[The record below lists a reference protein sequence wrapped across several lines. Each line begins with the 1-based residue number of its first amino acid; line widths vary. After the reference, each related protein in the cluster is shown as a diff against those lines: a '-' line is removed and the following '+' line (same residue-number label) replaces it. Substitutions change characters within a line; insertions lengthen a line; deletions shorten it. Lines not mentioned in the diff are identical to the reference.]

1 MNLQKQI
8 EDNDRIQ
15 HSDTYLD
22 SFTILEWV
30 IVYFF
35 GVSLLMFMYYFSIY
49 VKKIDRRTD

>member
-1 MNLQKQI
+1 MNLQEKI

-22 SFTILEWV
+22 LFTILEWV

>member
-22 SFTILEWV
+22 LFTILEWV